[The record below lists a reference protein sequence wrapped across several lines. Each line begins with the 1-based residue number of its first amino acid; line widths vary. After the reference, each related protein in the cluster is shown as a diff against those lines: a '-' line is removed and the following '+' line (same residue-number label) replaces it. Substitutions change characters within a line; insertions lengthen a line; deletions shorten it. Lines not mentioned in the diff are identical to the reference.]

1 MACYFFGETALNDIY
16 LPAASFIFTCRYT
29 TTFHFQIQKCS
40 NTIKSKKIDQTGETI
55 TCTH

>member
-40 NTIKSKKIDQTGETI
+40 ITIKSKKINQTGET
-55 TCTH
+55 TDN